1 MTDWTTKTG
10 TELVDAIRSMEVTSI
25 AVLDA
30 LLERIKRLDKEHV
43 NAVVLLYEESARA
56 RAKEADEAL
65 AKGNVW
71 GALHGVP
78 MTIKECNIWAN
89 TQMTNGVPS
98 ALDGIDSTEG
108 GYNEPFVQKLLDAGA
123 IIFGKTNLPQ
133 HAADWQ
139 SFNDIYGQTNNP
151 FDLSKTP
158 GGSSGGGSA
167 AVAACFTP
175 LEVGG
180 DIGGSIR
187 IPASFCGIFG
197 HKPTW
202 LAIDRVGV
210 GTRAG
215 LRDPRVAEIIPPAD
229 ISVRGPLARSA
240 DDLRLLMEVTA
251 GSAVDLPRPQ
261 KTKLTQF
268 KVALISSLEQCPVS
282 METRAAVTTLAQK
295 LEAAGTTVAMDDA
308 VALPF
313 DPDEMMQTYLQL
325 VVCASGAGQPATTGC
340 DALGM
345 DGATVQRLMREN
357 AAKFNDDDNSFEAI
371 AGVLPEEEVTA
382 VRDEDS
388 D

>member
-78 MTIKECNIWAN
+78 MTIKECAMFAN
-89 TQMTNGVPS
+89 TQMTSGLPS

-123 IIFGKTNLPQ
+123 IIFGKTNLPK
-133 HAADWQ
+133 HLADWQ

-295 LEAAGTTVAMDDA
+295 LEVAGTTVAMDDA

-313 DPDEMMQTYLQL
+313 DPDEMYRLYLKL
-325 VVCASGAGQPATTGC
+325 KGTC
-340 DALGM
+340 DPHLF
-345 DGATVQRLMREN
+345 DT
-357 AAKFNDDDNSFEAI
+357 NSFRWPTQSV
-371 AGVLPEEEVTA
+371 G
-382 VRDEDS
+382 
-388 D
+388 